1 MMGLFWTPE
10 AIKDREDIYDYIE
23 SDNPAAALALD
34 ELFQEKAARLL
45 DHPLAWV
52 GLDVN
57 LARVSSWSMKI
68 TSWSMTRPPI
78 W

>member
-10 AIKDREDIYDYIE
+10 AIQDREDIYDYVE
-23 SDNPAAALALD
+23 SDDPAAALALD

-45 DHPLAWV
+45 DHPGMWV

-68 TSWSMTRPPI
+68 TSWSMTRPPT